1 MSTPPP
7 ISQVI
12 NDSLA
17 AVRADAHHHLE
28 LGARQT
34 VLAALGPALDPSV
47 PFGGRGHQRRTMLD
61 ITTVQHILPLWQA
74 VWPDDDSPQE
84 VLAEADHAL
93 RGTASAEEDVRSSI
107 LWLWTV
113 FDDFTLDDGD
123 QHPSQS
129 LVLFAAIK
137 ALCRAFND
145 QGFDPTRIDPR
156 ATDGHTPPRS
166 TDAAF
171 DASVAYAD
179 GVPWDQTS
187 HDARRLEF
195 WEWWLTQAV
204 PAAWEA
210 VPER

>member
-1 MSTPPP
+1 MSTPSP
-7 ISQVI
+7 IARVI
-12 NDSLA
+12 NASLA

-28 LGARQT
+28 LGPRQT
-34 VLAALGPALDPSV
+34 VLAALGPALDPSL
-47 PFGGRGHQRRTMLD
+47 PFGGRGHQRRTLLD
-61 ITTVQHILPLWQA
+61 IATVQHILPLWQA

-93 RGTASAEEDVRSSI
+93 RGAAGTADEVRSRI

-113 FDDFTLDDGD
+113 FDDFSLDDED
-123 QHPSQS
+123 QHSSQS
-129 LVLFAAIK
+129 LVLFASIK

-156 ATDGHTPPRS
+156 ATDGHIPPRS

-171 DASVAYAD
+171 DAAVASAD
-179 GVPWDQTS
+179 GVPWDETS
-187 HDARRLEF
+187 NGARRLEF

-204 PAAWEA
+204 PAAWAA
-210 VPER
+210 VPE